1 MILCIQ
7 AQRSETDGIRGIVDG
22 FAVLIFVWTAYRVI
36 VAARLV
42 QTDWETAAGTNSGA
56 QYREVM
62 AHILINWQAFLL
74 SPGII
79 AGAIIV
85 GLLAHRITFSVL
97 AKPSLKMSVVDASLV
112 RHSRRPST
120 LILPLL
126 AVIIAERALPV
137 SFTIKDALAHVV
149 GLGLIASVAW
159 LLVVMI
165 DVGEDVITGRY
176 KVEIADNLAARR
188 IQTQVKVLR
197 RIAQVV
203 VTVVTVAIM
212 LMTFP
217 EIHQIGASLLAS
229 AGLAGLVLGVAMR
242 STLASLI
249 AGIQIALT
257 QPIRIE
263 DAVVVEGEWGWIE
276 EITTTYVVVR
286 IWDLRRLMV
295 PLSYFIEK
303 PFQNWTHRTADLL
316 GSVFIYTDYT
326 VPIEALRRE
335 LARILKST
343 NQWMGKVCVLQ
354 VTDARE
360 HTVELRALMDARD
373 SSTAWDLRCYVRE
386 KLIEFL
392 QSEYPQCLPKTRA
405 ELHRIPEPGRDP
417 GLMRNPQTRNDEPQ
431 RLPIK

>member
-1 MILCIQ
+1 
-7 AQRSETDGIRGIVDG
+7 
-22 FAVLIFVWTAYRVI
+22 
-36 VAARLV
+36 
-42 QTDWETAAGTNSGA
+42 
-56 QYREVM
+56 M
-62 AHILINWQAFLL
+62 AHILDNWQAYLL
-74 SPGII
+74 SPGIVV
-79 AGAIIV
+79 GAILV
-85 GLLAHRITFSVL
+85 GLLAHRIAFSIL
-97 AKPSLKMSVVDASLV
+97 ARPSRKLSVVDASLA

-126 AVIIAERALPV
+126 AVIIAERVLPV
-137 SFTIKDALAHVV
+137 SPATRDALAHAV

-176 KVEIADNLAARR
+176 KVEIADNLTARR

-203 VTVVTVAIM
+203 VTIVTLAIM

-217 EIHQIGASLLAS
+217 AIHQIGASLLAS

-295 PLSYFIEK
+295 PLAYFIEK

-316 GSVFIYTDYT
+316 ASVFIYTDYT
-326 VPIEALRRE
+326 VPVNALRQE

-343 NQWMGKVCVLQ
+343 DKWAGKVCVLQ

-360 HTVELRALMDARD
+360 HTLELRAIMDARD
-373 SSTAWDLRCYVRE
+373 SSTAWDLRCDVRE

-392 QSEYPQCLPKTRA
+392 QREYPQCLPKTRA
-405 ELHRIPEPGRDP
+405 ELYPLPQPASELGA
-417 GLMRNPQTRNDEPQ
+417 MRAPQTRSEEPR
-431 RLPIK
+431 RLSVE